1 MDIIALGMT
10 VMDLIVQNA
19 TPELF
24 ERDSTPV
31 NITSVP
37 GGDALNVAVNAAAL
51 GRGTALVSS
60 IGDDPNGIYL
70 QNFLRDHY
78 VNTSALKI
86 CVDGIDADAPVKTE
100 DDNSWMDTGSL
111 AEDVRAIM
119 AGTYSDAA
127 GTGEGADASAKEQEA
142 ASAGPED
149 ESRFVA
155 MEEAGDR
162 SFSDIA
168 EPPAGDAGHAG
179 ERKKYETAVSLV
191 MVEPSGERHFLSS
204 TDIFDTITPRM
215 VTDQMLRSSKFLS
228 LNSFYRMRQM
238 DAAGVVPLFRR
249 AHECGCT
256 TVMDTMPCRTAFP
269 LQQIAPVLNV
279 TDIFLPSIDEAA
291 QITGTRDLQK
301 IKIILSRFGI
311 KMLGIKLGTQG
322 SFVTDFAN
330 DYMIPAYVPDKI
342 VSTTGAGDTYVAGF
356 MTGLAEGMSMRE
368 AATFASAAASFTV
381 EVPGASGGVTSV
393 DQVMDRVRNGKT
405 MFR

>member
-10 VMDLIVQNA
+10 VMDLIVQNV

-31 NITSVP
+31 KITSVP

-78 VNTSALKI
+78 VNTSALKV
-86 CVDGIDADAPVKTE
+86 CVDGIDADAPVQTE

-119 AGTYSDAA
+119 AGTYADGDADTA
-127 GTGEGADASAKEQEA
+127 ADKPSGEEKKPTEE
-142 ASAGPED
+142 PED

-162 SFSDIA
+162 SFSDIV
-168 EPPAGDAGHAG
+168 EPPASDPVRPG
-179 ERKKYETAVSLV
+179 EKKIYETAVSLV

-204 TDIFDTITPRM
+204 TDIFDTIGPKQ

-228 LNSFYRMRQM
+228 LNSFYRMRQL
-238 DAAGVVPLFRR
+238 DSAGVVPLFRR

-256 TVMDTMPCRTAFP
+256 TVVDTMPCRTAFP

-311 KMLGIKLGTQG
+311 KILGIKLGTQG

-330 DYMIPAYVPDKI
+330 DFMIPAYVPDKV

-381 EVPGASGGVTSV
+381 EVPGASGGVKSL

-405 MFR
+405 TFR

>member
-127 GTGEGADASAKEQEA
+127 GTGEGADAPAKEQEA

-155 MEEAGDR
+155 MEE
-162 SFSDIA
+162 
-168 EPPAGDAGHAG
+168 
-179 ERKKYETAVSLV
+179 AVSLV

-228 LNSFYRMRQM
+228 LNGFYRMRQ
-238 DAAGVVPLFRR
+238 
-249 AHECGCT
+249 
-256 TVMDTMPCRTAFP
+256 
-269 LQQIAPVLNV
+269 QQ
-279 TDIFLPSIDEAA
+279 
-291 QITGTRDLQK
+291 
-301 IKIILSRFGI
+301 
-311 KMLGIKLGTQG
+311 
-322 SFVTDFAN
+322 
-330 DYMIPAYVPDKI
+330 
-342 VSTTGAGDTYVAGF
+342 
-356 MTGLAEGMSMRE
+356 
-368 AATFASAAASFTV
+368 
-381 EVPGASGGVTSV
+381 
-393 DQVMDRVRNGKT
+393 
-405 MFR
+405 